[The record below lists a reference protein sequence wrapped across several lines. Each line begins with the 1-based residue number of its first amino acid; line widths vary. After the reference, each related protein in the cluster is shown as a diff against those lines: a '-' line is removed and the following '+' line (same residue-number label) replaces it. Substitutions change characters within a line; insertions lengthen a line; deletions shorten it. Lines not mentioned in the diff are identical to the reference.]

1 MLALAQ
7 LKENEA
13 ALLAETNEAAVR
25 EAEWEAKLAQRADA
39 YKAQYKAKQEQH
51 AVDMAKLEA
60 RAAVDDGGPAAKGLK
75 RMNHVGPTV
84 PTGSGLFDGLLSG
97 VNSFIQLAGAEPMA
111 IASSTAAAEPLTK
124 EEKLAELRA
133 QYKAA
138 DRKVHDLRATGG
150 VPLQTAY
157 EELKL
162 LKPRYKAMRD
172 EMEKSKRAASGSAAG
187 GRSSAASQLSARRL
201 ERQREREALRKQPKP
216 WQ

>member
-1 MLALAQ
+1 MRRTVSSQSVTEQRVYRAS
-7 LKENEA
+7 
-13 ALLAETNEAAVR
+13 ET
-25 EAEWEAKLAQRADA
+25 
-39 YKAQYKAKQEQH
+39 
-51 AVDMAKLEA
+51 
-60 RAAVDDGGPAAKGLK
+60 DG
-75 RMNHVGPTV
+75 RTC
-84 PTGSGLFDGLLSG
+84 LS
-97 VNSFIQLAGAEPMA
+97 VCPI
-111 IASSTAAAEPLTK
+111 
-124 EEKLAELRA
+124 
-133 QYKAA
+133 
-138 DRKVHDLRATGG
+138 GG